1 MKYFF
6 CRTRTGVLRFTDA
19 THAVVAPIGA
29 TIFTDELAAQ
39 ACLLSSGYSTSAEV
53 HRCRCETG
61 TTSTSLF
68 EFLDTDDILV
78 GVRKQNEAREGG
90 KTK

>member
-1 MKYFF
+1 M
-6 CRTRTGVLRFTDA
+6 LRFTDA

-53 HRCRCETG
+53 CRCRGEIG
-61 TTSTSLF
+61 TTSTSPL
-68 EFLDTDDILV
+68 ELLDTETDILV
-78 GVRKQNEAREGG
+78 GVRAVKPSTPPASRRE
-90 KTK
+90 